1 MAVTPDDVRH
11 VAALARLGI
20 PDQALANYVEQ
31 LNSILAHMD
40 ALQRV
45 PSGGNDAAVDAKPSA
60 GMPLREDRIAPVAL
74 TIARDRFAPMMREGF
89 FLVPRLATHEDSGD
103 GA

>member
-20 PDQALANYVEQ
+20 PENALAAYVEQ
-31 LNSILAHMD
+31 LNSILAHME

-45 PSGGNDAAVDAKPSA
+45 PSGDGEKAANANPSA
-60 GMPLREDRIAPVAL
+60 GMPLREDRVAPVSL

-89 FLVPRLATHEDSGD
+89 FLVPRLATHEDAGD